1 MSKRKWMFF
10 YTLVFGVVS
19 YASVAIRICLERSGP
34 KGTSKDLDQLREI
47 VSDSCKALKNT

>member
-1 MSKRKWMFF
+1 MFF